1 MLRIKLKKAFVS
13 CLIFLAANNCFSQT
27 FSQLSENN
35 LPNLYQHLLV
45 NENRIITVGWGYMQ
59 NVDSFELTTEARV
72 RDLTGE
78 LVNSIQYQ
86 NTDWFWDPA
95 QDCNTIL
102 NDSTFVLGII
112 KTDTDNDTVFNSI
125 LFLNEAGDTIQSWDY
140 VSPYFTQGQIS
151 TYHHVP
157 AAITIDSSGENF
169 FIVSRVVDYPPIQ
182 NNFIIRK
189 INAEGEVLWTYIN
202 PIDEWYYSANDLT
215 FKNDT
220 LWFISIASGNL
231 GHYNKLMGL
240 SPDSGEVIFE
250 VEHNGASF
258 PVGGCEDMILTDD
271 GPVIANTIGDSD
283 GTLPFLYKMDFAG
296 NYIWQ
301 AQPLGD
307 FAYDQTN
314 NHLVQS
320 SDGGFVSCGEKYDEE
335 PSWLYP
341 NDPAMNNT
349 MKRIWL
355 WKVDADG
362 NFLWQRFYAYYDF
375 DYSEEYFHLT
385 NIAHDM
391 KATPDGGFI
400 MAGEASASCTNYPTC
415 DEFTQQGWLLKVDG
429 CGCLVPG
436 CDPGCIVGIEE
447 IAAEDEIKYF
457 RFGPNPVSDMLNVHI
472 PSLSIPMSELTFS
485 LYDNLGRKVND
496 FQFKYDD
503 TTYMIDA
510 SNLASG
516 EYILLLSQSGKTL
529 QCEVIIVQ

>member
-1 MLRIKLKKAFVS
+1 MLHIKLKKAFVS

-59 NVDSFELTTEARV
+59 NVDSFELTTEARA

-86 NTDWFWDPA
+86 NADWFWDPA
-95 QDCNTIL
+95 QDCNSTL

-112 KTDTDNDTVFNSI
+112 KTETDNDTVFNSI
-125 LFLNEAGDTIQSWDY
+125 LFINEAGDTIQTWDY
-140 VSPYFTQGQIS
+140 VSPYFTQGQIP

-157 AAITIDSSGENF
+157 AAITIDSSGENI
-169 FIVSRVVDYPPIQ
+169 FIVSRVIDYPPIQ

-189 INAEGEVLWTYIN
+189 INFEGEVLWTYIN
-202 PIDEWYYSANDLT
+202 PINPNYYGCSAIVHEGN
-215 FKNDT
+215 T
-220 LWFISIASGNL
+220 LWALVAGWGNNS
-231 GHYNKLMGL
+231 YNKIIKIN
-240 SPDSGEVIFE
+240 SDSGELEDEVVLQSNPNDLYYAEELFVDSEGFVI
-250 VEHNGASF
+250 S
-258 PVGGCEDMILTDD
+258 CLTSD
-271 GPVIANTIGDSD
+271 AESNTI
-283 GTLPFLYKMDFAG
+283 PAIYKMDYSG
-296 NYIWQ
+296 NIIWQ
-301 AQPLGD
+301 SQPDGEYA
-307 FAYDQTN
+307 FDQKN

-436 CDPGCIVGIEE
+436 CDPGCIVRIEE

-457 RFGPNPVSDMLNVHI
+457 RFGPNPVSDILNLYI
-472 PSLSIPMSELTFS
+472 PSLSIPMSELNFS

-516 EYILLLSQSGKTL
+516 EYILSLSQNGKTL
-529 QCEVIIVQ
+529 QSEVMIVQ

>member
-1 MLRIKLKKAFVS
+1 MWHTNKFKTLLTAIF
-13 CLIFLAANNCFSQT
+13 CLIALNFHGQT
-27 FSQLSENN
+27 FSVISDTTITSLT
-35 LPNLYQHLLV
+35 PNVIVAGNDFLTISTGYDTIGTTVTRPL
-45 NENRIITVGWGYMQ
+45 IIQKYNQ
-59 NVDSFELTTEARV
+59 S
-72 RDLTGE
+72 GE
-78 LVNSIQYQ
+78 LLFHHAYWNAQ
-86 NTDWFWDPA
+86 NLITPLLDANLLLYDTEVVFAGNKYNGENPEELGLLLY
-95 QDCNTIL
+95 L
-102 NDSTFVLGII
+102 N
-112 KTDTDNDTVFNSI
+112 FN
-125 LFLNEAGDTIQSWDY
+125 GDTLYSNTFI
-140 VSPYFTQGQIS
+140 SPYFEESNAPSNWNRPTAITTDGSGQII
-151 TYHHVP
+151 YM
-157 AAITIDSSGENF
+157 
-169 FIVSRVVDYPPIQ
+169 VSQVVDYPPIQ

-202 PIDEWYYSANDLT
+202 PLDEWYYSANDLT

-307 FAYDQTN
+307 FAYGQTN

-320 SDGGFVSCGEKYDEE
+320 GDGGFVSCGEKYDEE

-447 IAAEDEIKYF
+447 IVAEDEIKYF
-457 RFGPNPVSDMLNVHI
+457 RFGPNPVSDLLNLYI
-472 PSLSIPMSELTFS
+472 PSLSIPMNELNFS

-496 FQFKYDD
+496 FQFKFDD

-516 EYILLLSQSGKTL
+516 EYILLLSQNGKTL
-529 QCEVIIVQ
+529 QSEVIIVQ